1 MNGVS
6 RFAGASAWRGMAAW
20 GLALGAAA
28 SVALA
33 LRGAS
38 GALDF
43 MRWRAAIALVG
54 AVALVSLAAAVRGW
68 RNRPAL
74 LMHLGFALVL
84 GGWTANEVLQDLGV
98 VPGEAQLRLCAE
110 MGMTESTPDNRLA
123 FTLESFEIDRWPDTG
138 TVRQYTSRVR
148 VAGEDF
154 GISRETISVNHPL
167 VKDGW
172 WVYQSSYQEMTNPYT
187 GQPFYFTILQCVR
200 DAGLPFVL
208 AGGILLLAGAF
219 MYMLRRRPSIPQ
231 TPNSQ
236 TPNFKLPTSNFKLQT
251 SNSKLLTLLYSLV
264 FSGACAMLVHRAM
277 ATGHAPMQNM
287 YEFLMCTA
295 AFMPVLT
302 WISARRGERTLL
314 QDALLEVVVL
324 VPVAFFMD
332 GRVKHLMP
340 ALQSPFFVPHV
351 GAYVLGYVLLVR
363 AALGAGRNLVGA
375 GFFLMTVG
383 LVLGSAWGKVCWGNW
398 WMFDPK
404 EMWSLATWFV
414 YVAYFHV
421 RPRLSEKG
429 DRMFLAVGAVMIV
442 LTLTW
447 INLSKVFTGMHSY
460 A

>member
-1 MNGVS
+1 
-6 RFAGASAWRGMAAW
+6 MAAW
-20 GLALGAAA
+20 GLVVGAVA
-28 SVALA
+28 SVGLA

-43 MRWRAAIALVG
+43 MRYRAAIVFVG
-54 AVALVSLAAAVRGW
+54 VVAVVSLFAAIRGW
-68 RNRPAL
+68 RNKPAL

-84 GGWTANEVLQDLGV
+84 GGWTANEVLQDMGV
-98 VPGEAQLRLCAE
+98 VPGEGQIRLCAE

-172 WVYQSSYQEMTNPYT
+172 WIYQSSYQEMTNPHT
-187 GQPFYFTILQCVR
+187 GRPLYFTILTCVR
-200 DAGLPFVL
+200 DAGLPFAF
-208 AGGILLLAGAF
+208 AGGMLILVGAF
-219 MYMLRRRPSIPQ
+219 LYMFRGRGAAGTVPQ
-231 TPNSQ
+231 AAAYPR
-236 TPNFKLPTSNFKLQT
+236 
-251 SNSKLLTLLYSLV
+251 LLTSLYGMT
-264 FSGACAMLVHRAM
+264 FAGACAMLVHRGL

-295 AFMPVLT
+295 AFIPVLT
-302 WISARRGERTLL
+302 WISARKGERTLL
-314 QDALLEVVVL
+314 QDAFLQVLVL

-351 GAYVLGYVLLVR
+351 GAYVLGYILLVR
-363 AALGAGRNLVGA
+363 AALGVGRRLVGV

-404 EMWSLATWFV
+404 EMWSLATWLV
-414 YVAYFHV
+414 YAAYFHLEA
-421 RPRLSEKG
+421 RLSPAG
-429 DRMFLAVGAVMIV
+429 RRTFLIAGAVMII

-447 INLSKVFTGMHSY
+447 VNLSKLFPGMHSY